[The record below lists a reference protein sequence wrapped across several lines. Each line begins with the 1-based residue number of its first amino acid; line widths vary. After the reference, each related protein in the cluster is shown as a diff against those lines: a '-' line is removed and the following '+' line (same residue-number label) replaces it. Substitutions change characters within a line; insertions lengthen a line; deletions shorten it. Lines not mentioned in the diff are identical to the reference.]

1 MIVTTGYG
9 ILAHSRSSTSG
20 VFVLFDFE
28 FTYCMSIG
36 QIKPLKYYIQ
46 SAFKKI
52 YE

>member
-1 MIVTTGYG
+1 MIAATGYS

-20 VFVLFDFE
+20 VFGPVVFK
-28 FTYCMSIG
+28 FTYCMNIG

-46 SAFKKI
+46 SAFEKI